1 MNVIKRD
8 KNYYYINISEKAFN
22 IIAKILSG
30 FPEKK
35 LKSIE
40 KRILHSNV
48 SDITDL
54 IVEYPK
60 IRDDLRSD
68 TIICPM
74 KRGCF
79 ALKTYREIRKT

>member
-8 KNYYYINISEKAFN
+8 KNYYYIKISHDAFN
-22 IIAKILSG
+22 VIAKILSG
-30 FPEKK
+30 FPENK
-35 LKSIE
+35 LKKIE
-40 KRILHSNV
+40 KQILHNNI
-48 SDITDL
+48 SDITEL
-54 IVEYPK
+54 VVEYPK
-60 IRDDLRSD
+60 IRGDLRSD